1 MTIPIY
7 IAASSHPSE
16 RDRVTA
22 AFTAARML
30 GLEPFDWRVSH
41 RPTAEMTR
49 EERCEAARVDLDEIV
64 HAKLVWVL
72 APSVR
77 SDSLVEMGIALGY
90 AAACGDSGVATMPI
104 IVSGPL
110 AARGIFAALADSEH
124 DSDAEAIDAI
134 RAWVEGRA

>member
-16 RDRVTA
+16 HGRVTA
-22 AFTAARML
+22 AFAAARML
-30 GLEPFDWRVSH
+30 GLEPYDWRTGH

-49 EERCEAARVDLDEIV
+49 EERCEAAMADARAIER
-64 HAKLVWVL
+64 ARLVWVL

-77 SDSLVEMGIALGY
+77 SDALVELGY
-90 AAACGDSGVATMPI
+90 ALAMRGIVHGTVDDSPV

-110 AARGIFAALADSEH
+110 AARGIFASLADSEH
-124 DSDAEAIDAI
+124 DSDAEALDAI
-134 RAWVEGRA
+134 RAWVEGRR

>member
-1 MTIPIY
+1 VTIPVY

-22 AFTAARML
+22 AFTAMRML
-30 GLEPFDWRVSH
+30 GLEPYDWRVRH

-49 EERCEAARVDLDEIV
+49 EERIEAARVDLDEIV
-64 HAKLVWVL
+64 NSGLVWVL

-77 SDSLVEMGIALGY
+77 SDALVEMGIALGY
-90 AAACGDSGVATMPI
+90 AAACGDVGVEAMPI

-124 DSDAEAIDAI
+124 DSDAEALDAI
-134 RAWVEGRA
+134 RAWMEGQQ